1 MKTGLIVMDKLELE
15 VLTVA
20 LDHMWEHLND
30 LLNDNAHDAEETA
43 HMSLKMDACERLI
56 DSIK

>member
-30 LLNDNAHDAEETA
+30 LLNDNTYDAEETA
-43 HMSLKMDACERLI
+43 HMRLKMDACERLI

>member
-1 MKTGLIVMDKLELE
+1 MKTGLIVMDKDELE

-30 LLNDNAHDAEETA
+30 LLNDNTYDAEETA
-43 HMSLKMDACERLI
+43 YMKLRMAACERLI